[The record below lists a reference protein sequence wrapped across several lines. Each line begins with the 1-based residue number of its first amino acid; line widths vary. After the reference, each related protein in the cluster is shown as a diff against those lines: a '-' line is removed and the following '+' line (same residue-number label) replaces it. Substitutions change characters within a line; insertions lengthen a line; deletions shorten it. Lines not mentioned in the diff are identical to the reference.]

1 MWRSFRFHMS
11 DTEHSEPHGAW
22 SPWGLVLLA
31 LLAVHALGGDCRQE
45 TRRCDWPGEP
55 GLSEWWQQPDA
66 AGRTCP
72 LPLCVPPEERATLP
86 SADPAAT
93 TLADWPA
100 VGFRVLPLRAGA
112 VRGRAPPPLA
122 C

>member
-1 MWRSFRFHMS
+1 MS

-72 LPLCVPPEERATLP
+72 LPLCVPPEQRAALP
-86 SADPAAT
+86 SAHPAAT

-100 VGFRVLPLRAGA
+100 VGFRVLALRAGA